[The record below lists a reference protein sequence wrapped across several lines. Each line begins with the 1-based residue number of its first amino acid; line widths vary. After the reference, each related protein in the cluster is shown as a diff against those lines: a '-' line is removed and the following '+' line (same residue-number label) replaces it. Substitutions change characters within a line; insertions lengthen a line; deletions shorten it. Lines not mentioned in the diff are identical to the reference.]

1 MVAKQKGSSM
11 IEILV
16 ALVVLTIGLLGIAG
30 MQILS
35 LKNANNA
42 EHRYRASMIAY
53 DMMERMRSNIPG
65 VTADKYS
72 AISVGSADS
81 ADSAEESV
89 SDCSSLCTSSKLA
102 AYDVDM
108 WKQKIADLPNGT
120 GKVIENAAGF
130 EITVA
135 WQEQNTNRDQ
145 SANGAA
151 LIVNEYKLEIE
162 L

>member
-1 MVAKQKGSSM
+1 
-11 IEILV
+11 
-16 ALVVLTIGLLGIAG
+16 
-30 MQILS
+30 
-35 LKNANNA
+35 
-42 EHRYRASMIAY
+42 MIAY

-72 AISVGSADS
+72 AVSVGSAGS
-81 ADSAEESV
+81 NGATV
-89 SDCSSLCTSSKLA
+89 SNCTSKCTSSELA

-145 SANGAA
+145 SAKANA
-151 LIVNEYKLEIE
+151 LVANEYKLEIE